1 MFELLL
7 VLLVIFAAVL
17 LPWVGTWDPETLL
30 WSITGILNL
39 MNIGMTAIN
48 LSQARR
54 RNPRFLDAR
63 ILGVVQAALGLALL
77 GAFLP
82 TLGPRPETW
91 FCALPYLAG
100 GVLVLAVRR

>member
-1 MFELLL
+1 MSELLL
-7 VLLVIFAAVL
+7 VLLILFAAVL
-17 LPWVGTWDPETLL
+17 LPWIGTWDPETLL

-39 MNIGMTAIN
+39 MNIGMTAVN
-48 LSQARR
+48 LSQAFR

-63 ILGVVQAALGLALL
+63 VLGVVQVALGVALL

-91 FCALPYLAG
+91 FCAMPFLAG
-100 GVLVLAVRR
+100 GVLVLVARR